1 MCVNCDSINASKVV
15 RFKFAKSQWLINL
28 RPCLMNVGIICLY
41 VGETWCSPSHYSWM
55 AYCCD
60 GGHQLLCYS
69 KTKWKNNNLQGIVDN
84 CEKICFSFFPSL
96 SLSLSLST
104 FHHAAH
110 CTFAKFKYNSLLYFC
125 SIIESWMN
133 SAIIGGDAFYQTQ
146 LRQFLTPAVGSHPQ
160 WQLCFRACTH
170 GWAASTFH
178 SRCDGKRNTVTIIK
192 VGQYVFGGY
201 TDIPWG
207 K

>member
-1 MCVNCDSINASKVV
+1 MFFILS
-15 RFKFAKSQWLINL
+15 
-28 RPCLMNVGIICLY
+28 
-41 VGETWCSPSHYSWM
+41 
-55 AYCCD
+55 
-60 GGHQLLCYS
+60 
-69 KTKWKNNNLQGIVDN
+69 
-84 CEKICFSFFPSL
+84 FSVSV
-96 SLSLSLST
+96 SLSLST

-110 CTFAKFKYNSLLYFC
+110 CTFAKFKYNSLFYFC